1 MPGFPARELAVHCAR
16 VVDQKGG
23 EAVVVLQLPASAHSF
38 DYAVL
43 VSASSD
49 RLTNALVE
57 EVWHFCKRHGV
68 QRMPVEG
75 ESGWMLIDCF
85 DVVVHALSADKRAF
99 YQLDTL
105 WPLAKKVLWEK
116 EAKALPDPDKT
127 ARTGAGVE
135 VDEVESPEA
144 EAEAETEDDAEEPA
158 PAPKKRAV
166 RTKKAA
172 AEKPAAATK
181 TAGKAVK
188 KTVKAAAK
196 PAVKSVVKLK
206 SKPKST
212 LKAEPKVEPAVKSA
226 ARRKP
231 ARRAKPQDAGDL

>member
-85 DVVVHALSADKRAF
+85 DVVVHALSADKREF

-116 EAKALPDPDKT
+116 EAKTLPDPDKT
-127 ARTGAGVE
+127 ARTGNAAGAE
-135 VDEVESPEA
+135 TDEVESPEA
-144 EAEAETEDDAEEPA
+144 ETADDADNAEE

-181 TAGKAVK
+181 TARQAVK

-196 PAVKSVVKLK
+196 PAVKSAV
-206 SKPKST
+206 KPKST
-212 LKAEPKVEPAVKSA
+212 SKAEPKVEPRVEPAVKSA